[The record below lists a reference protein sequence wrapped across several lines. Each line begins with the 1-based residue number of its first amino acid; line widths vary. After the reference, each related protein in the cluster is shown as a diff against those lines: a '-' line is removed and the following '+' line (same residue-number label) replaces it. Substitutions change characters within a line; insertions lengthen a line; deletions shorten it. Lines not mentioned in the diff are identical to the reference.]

1 MRLPDKYIEQ
11 MKGILREEF
20 DAFMQSHKQPPY
32 TGLRVNTL
40 KIAVEDF
47 VKICPFIDERVPWT
61 SDGFYYGV
69 TRLQEGEA
77 AEPGKHPY
85 YHAGLYYIQEP
96 SAMFP
101 ATLLDVAPGDIV
113 LDLCA
118 APGGKSV
125 QIADYLNAK
134 GMLVSNE
141 INFKRSNALVKN
153 IEQCGITNAIVTNE
167 PPKNLSEKFKCF
179 FDKILVDAPCSGEG
193 MFRKDFSAV
202 SSWAKFDNSNYASL
216 QQSIISYAAE
226 MLKPGGLL
234 VYSTCTFNTAENEEV
249 IDEFLNNNPH
259 FELANIDKHYAVS
272 DGFSICSAENGDGK
286 TFKNNTSNCARLWP
300 HKLMGEGHFAA
311 LLRKKDGKECDKL
324 SDKYTDTAASTDC
337 DAFFD
342 FLSKYINCSKQ
353 EFISKFESGRLTNRN
368 GNIYID
374 PIVIDFPTNFKVAKI
389 GLYLGTIKNNIFE
402 PSHSMAMALKMK
414 DFNNVINFNANSAE
428 VIKYL
433 KGETLIID
441 KPGKGYHVVCV
452 DGYPLG
458 WGKLQDGILKNLYP
472 KGWRKMR

>member
-1 MRLPDKYIEQ
+1 MQPRFIIRQQLTALVNKYTISTANQNGEVDDALWYVQQKRLS
-11 MKGILREEF
+11 MKEKVTFYSDEAHSVPAFTFRAEKVMDVHGRYFVE
-20 DAFMQSHKQPPY
+20 DASG
-32 TGLRVNTL
+32 TGL
-40 KIAVEDF
+40 
-47 VKICPFIDERVPWT
+47 
-61 SDGFYYGV
+61 
-69 TRLQEGEA
+69 
-77 AEPGKHPY
+77 
-85 YHAGLYYIQEP
+85 
-96 SAMFP
+96 
-101 ATLLDVAPGDIV
+101 
-113 LDLCA
+113 
-118 APGGKSV
+118 
-125 QIADYLNAK
+125 
-134 GMLVSNE
+134 
-141 INFKRSNALVKN
+141 
-153 IEQCGITNAIVTNE
+153 
-167 PPKNLSEKFKCF
+167 
-179 FDKILVDAPCSGEG
+179 G